1 MSGFD
6 LVLLGLCLWACVATG
21 FAVHFYR
28 RFEMGKLIIYVL
40 GSELKQIAMG
50 ELEVKIVGNEV
61 VRTQLKEVN
70 HGV

>member
-28 RFEMGKLIIYVL
+28 RFEMGKLIIIGL
-40 GSELKQIAMG
+40 GMDLLAVAKGEMDIQIIG
-50 ELEVKIVGNEV
+50 DRV
-61 VRTQLKEVN
+61 VRTPKEK
-70 HGV
+70 